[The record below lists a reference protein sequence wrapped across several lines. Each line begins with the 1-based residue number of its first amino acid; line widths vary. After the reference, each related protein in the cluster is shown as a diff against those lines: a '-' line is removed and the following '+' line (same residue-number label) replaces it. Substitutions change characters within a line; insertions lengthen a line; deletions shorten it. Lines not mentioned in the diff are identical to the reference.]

1 MAVGGDSPG
10 GNLAAAVT
18 LLARERGG
26 PSLVHQLLVYPS
38 VNYQAGTDSMREMT
52 DPHCWPVPECSSR

>member
-1 MAVGGDSPG
+1 MAVGGDSSG
-10 GNLAAAVT
+10 GNLAVSVT

-38 VNYQAGTDSMREMT
+38 VNYQAGTDSMQIGRA
-52 DPHCWPVPECSSR
+52 HV